1 MESYISQMRR
11 LVGSR
16 LMILPG
22 TTIIIE
28 NQHGEILLQMRGDFK
43 RWGVPG
49 GIVEEDESLVDN
61 IRREVLEETG
71 LTVGAVKPFGMAT
84 DPEYLTVTYPNG
96 DVCQFHVLHFHTRQW
111 TGELRCDGIETLEL
125 GWFSLEEMPPLLDHM
140 KRGIAAFQDYQ
151 KSGEFQL
158 F

>member
-1 MESYISQMRR
+1 MDSYITQMRQ

-16 LMILPG
+16 KLILPG

-28 NQHGEILLQMRGDFK
+28 NHRGDVLLQMRGDFK

-61 IRREVLEETG
+61 IRREALEETG
-71 LTVGAVKPFGMAT
+71 LTVGEMQPYGMAT
-84 DPEYLTVTYPNG
+84 DPAFQTVTYPNG
-96 DVCQFHVLHFHTRQW
+96 DICQFHVLHFHTRDW
-111 TGELRCDGIETLEL
+111 TGDLRCDGVETLEL
-125 GWFSLEEMPPLLDHM
+125 GWFPTDGLPTMLGHM
-140 KRGIAAFQDYQ
+140 TRAITAFDAYRETG
-151 KSGEFQL
+151 KFQI